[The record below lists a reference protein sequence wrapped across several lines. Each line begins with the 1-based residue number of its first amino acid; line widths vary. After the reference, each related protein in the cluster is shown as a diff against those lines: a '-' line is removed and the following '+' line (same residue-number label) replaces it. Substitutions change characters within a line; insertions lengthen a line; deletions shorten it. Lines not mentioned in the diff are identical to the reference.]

1 MLPPDYQKVSG
12 SNLARSQ
19 STRNLSGI
27 KGRKKRLPRN
37 LHSLGYYCSPNL
49 FIDDAFGGVI
59 AIERI
64 FGALKRKFVKDGGYG
79 CIDCQISKRGIQ
91 ILGIFF
97 CQRNFNNKTCV
108 HRMLF
113 AQWKK
118 RSKVLS
124 F

>member
-1 MLPPDYQKVSG
+1 MG
-12 SNLARSQ
+12 
-19 STRNLSGI
+19 
-27 KGRKKRLPRN
+27 
-37 LHSLGYYCSPNL
+37 
-49 FIDDAFGGVI
+49 AFGGVI

-97 CQRNFNNKTCV
+97 
-108 HRMLF
+108 F
-113 AQWKK
+113 AKEISITKHVFIECYLLNGKK

>member
-1 MLPPDYQKVSG
+1 MG
-12 SNLARSQ
+12 S
-19 STRNLSGI
+19 
-27 KGRKKRLPRN
+27 KEEKKEVATESSL
-37 LHSLGYYCSPNL
+37 LGYYCSPNL

-97 CQRNFNNKTCV
+97 
-108 HRMLF
+108 LP
-113 AQWKK
+113 KK
-118 RSKVLS
+118 
-124 F
+124 FQ